1 MVLSVVAVGEQYINN
16 CLPYLNKFKNNGYDI
31 KILTDKPEKFI
42 GYDTQLYENKI
53 FSYFDKLLFSLR
65 LVEKY
70 KTDVLYIDS
79 DWIQNVNDGFIKN
92 FHGSNNVLYYDNWE
106 NDLFINYIN
115 DFYWKDLLF
124 YFNLYKIDHFHLKLP
139 LEWIFY
145 FPNIDN
151 VSQVLFDLE
160 KIKPIFDWISTV
172 VPSQYNGNGN
182 GEGLGLSHVLDL
194 NKIELIKFNKDLF
207 KDAKENKKII

>member
-1 MVLSVVAVGEQYINN
+1 MCLCGKKIKNESFKKTSIVLTNEPHLFNN
-16 CLPYLNKFKNNGYDI
+16 VRTVHYVNKV
-31 KILTDKPEKFI
+31 
-42 GYDTQLYENKI
+42 

-79 DWIQNVNDGFIKN
+79 DWIQNVNDVFIKN

-124 YFNLYKIDHFHLKLP
+124 YFNLY
-139 LEWIFY
+139 
-145 FPNIDN
+145 
-151 VSQVLFDLE
+151 
-160 KIKPIFDWISTV
+160 
-172 VPSQYNGNGN
+172 
-182 GEGLGLSHVLDL
+182 
-194 NKIELIKFNKDLF
+194 
-207 KDAKENKKII
+207 